1 MLATEPTSDLSLL
14 LYTVGV
20 TLSIVGIWLHLD

>member
-14 LYTVGV
+14 LYTLAV
-20 TLSIVGIWLHLD
+20 TAAVVGIWLHID